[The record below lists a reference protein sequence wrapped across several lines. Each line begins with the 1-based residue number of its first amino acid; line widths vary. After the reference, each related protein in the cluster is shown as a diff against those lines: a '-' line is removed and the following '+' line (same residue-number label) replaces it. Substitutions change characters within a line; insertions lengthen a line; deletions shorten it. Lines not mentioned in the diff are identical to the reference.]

1 MNFEWTFFLNLGVI
15 SIALLLATYL
25 RSKVRFFQRYLIP
38 NALTAGIILLP
49 FFNYAAPEIGLSQ
62 GSLESLIYHLLS
74 ISFIS
79 MSLRKRSE
87 KPFNKSILST
97 STMIVSSLTFQGIIG
112 FGLTFLA
119 IATFFPEL
127 FPSFGLFIPLGFE
140 LGPGQAMSIGL
151 GWEELG
157 FEGGG
162 SIGLT
167 FAAFGFLWACFGGVF
182 LVNLGVKKGW
192 LRGKQ
197 AAVLHHSKIRSGVIG
212 KGEEPKPGA
221 FLTTESEAIDS
232 MTVNTA
238 VVAGVYLFTYLFL
251 VLVTCLLG
259 FVGPLGEEL
268 AVNLW
273 GLSFVFS
280 AIFALLARKLID
292 LIGADRILDDGA
304 LTRIS
309 GFSVDLLV
317 CASVGAISLA
327 VLFKHWIPLLVMVV
341 VGGAATMVYSLWI
354 ASRVFTDH
362 KFERAIMLYGAST
375 GTLPTGLALL
385 RVLDPEFETPVATDY
400 MYGSGIAFFL
410 VIPYILS
417 INLPAYGFAR
427 NDPSRYFIMVGLL
440 AVYLIAVI
448 ILLKILGGKGAFKRP
463 GKVWVE

>member
-292 LIGADRILDDGA
+292 LIGAGRILDDGA